1 MGRVI
6 ECCAPVVMSDV
17 DRIHELVELAN
28 RNKIPTRRVIEASG
42 EVIVDLEYAWGL
54 DNAFNMV
61 TKHLPVGMAET
72 ALDRYRSLGWLT
84 PVTPGALGSPRRPEK
99 TSKPLRWDEDPAG

>member
-6 ECCAPVVMSDV
+6 ECCAPVVMSDA
-17 DRIHELVELAN
+17 DGIQELVELAS
-28 RNKIPTRRVIEASG
+28 RFKIPARRIIEASG

-61 TKHLPVGMAET
+61 TKHLPAGMARP
-72 ALDRYRSLGWLT
+72 ALDRYRSLG
-84 PVTPGALGSPRRPEK
+84 
-99 TSKPLRWDEDPAG
+99 